1 MPPRTHNASVYVR
14 LWVQLPNGNRAQV
27 DCPLP
32 SNHSFEEVHAVAFSN
47 ADGSEPSLR
56 STTNLE
62 LLRAAK
68 ALWNA
73 TRKLHGA

>member
-1 MPPRTHNASVYVR
+1 MHRAAVFVR
-14 LWVQLPNGNRAQV
+14 LSRELPNGQRAQV

-32 SNHSFEEVHAVAFSN
+32 SDYSFAEVHAVAFCN

-56 STTNLE
+56 STTDLE

-68 ALWNA
+68 ALWKA
-73 TRKLHGA
+73 TRTLHGA